1 MGSSDKPLDGERT
14 VALAG
19 RRGPDVEA
27 ADGRA
32 FAPGTRLGRYR
43 IEALL
48 GRGGMGEV
56 YLAEQLQPVRRR
68 VALKLLRGHQLDM
81 RGLGHVEIEQQ
92 VLAQMRHPAI
102 AQIYDAGLTGDGD
115 PYFAMEYIEGQPVTG
130 YCRQHAL
137 PLRGR
142 IELFIRICEGV
153 QHAHHKGVV
162 HRDLKPANILVT
174 RVDGRARPQIID
186 FGIATAAARGTGT
199 GAGAGD
205 AAYAGTPD
213 YMSPEQADDPAS
225 VDTRSD
231 VYALGVL
238 LHEIVAGE
246 RPSGDGALNKTL
258 GAELGWVVDKA
269 MHRERDARYASAA
282 ALAEDLQ
289 RLLEDRPLTAAP
301 RSRRY
306 VWGKFARRHR
316 VAITAGTAVAVAVL
330 VGLGLSLYGLVQ
342 VRQQRALVEE
352 RSAELEKVVAFQ
364 QAMLEEVDV
373 EAMGV
378 ALADGLRIRVE
389 RADPQA
395 LEGLETY
402 LGLVSTVDLARELM
416 GGQVLARADEVIARD
431 FTGEPALAA
440 ELRASL
446 GRVYTA
452 LGMDERAIGYY
463 GQVLA
468 WREDALGPGAA
479 QTLDVRASLAGALRQ
494 HSHYGQARSV
504 LEESQDAALA
514 LPGDNETRVRYELEL
529 AQLDAVQGDL
539 AGARERQ
546 RAVFDRLRAARGE
559 DDPLTGLA
567 SNWLAVT
574 LARSGEL
581 AEARTLMEAL
591 YARRL
596 EAHGAGHRDTLAVMA
611 TLAALRAMLRDMEGA
626 LELQRRLV
634 QADEERLGR
643 EHPVTLIARGN
654 LANMLSDA
662 GHNEQALQE
671 TMAVYEARVRVSG
684 AEHPQTLRV
693 LLNLAAQHARAD
705 DFEAALPMERKVIQA
720 RRRILGPDHPDTLF
734 ILINHGM
741 SLVHA
746 GRPAAAQR
754 VLEPALADAADV
766 LGEQH
771 PQFRVGM
778 GFLGQAR
785 LALGDTAAAVEV
797 LHDTLRMQREHVGGD
812 SPDTAWTAWTL
823 VRALRA
829 DGRVQEAQ
837 AVRAEALAPL
847 LDADPKSLDLAQRN
861 RRGEIL
867 AAMEEAG
874 LVAAR

>member
-102 AQIYDAGLTGDGD
+102 AQIYDAGLTNDGD
-115 PYFAMEYIEGQPVTG
+115 PYFAMEYIEGEPVTA
-130 YCRQHAL
+130 YCRRHVL

-153 QHAHHKGVV
+153 QHAHLKGVV

-174 RVDGRARPQIID
+174 TVDGRPRPQIID
-186 FGIATAAARGTGT
+186 FGIATAAVR

-205 AAYAGTPD
+205 DTCAGTPD

-238 LHEIVAGE
+238 LHEIAAGE
-246 RPSGDGALNKTL
+246 RPSRDGTTHAALH
-258 GAELGWVVDKA
+258 GELGWVVARA
-269 MHRERDARYASAA
+269 MCHERDARYASAA
-282 ALAEDLQ
+282 MLAEDLQ
-289 RLLEDRPLTAAP
+289 HLLEDRPLRAAP

-306 VWGKFARRHR
+306 VWRKFALRHR
-316 VAITAGTAVAVAVL
+316 VAIMAGTAVAIAVL
-330 VGLGLSLYGLVQ
+330 AGLGLSLYGLVQ
-342 VRQQRALVEE
+342 ARQQRALVEE

-364 QAMLEEVDV
+364 QTMLEEVDV
-373 EAMGV
+373 EAMGA
-378 ALADGLRIRVE
+378 ALSRGLRDRVE

-395 LEGLETY
+395 LAGLEES

-416 GGQVLARADEVIARD
+416 GGQVLASADEVIARD
-431 FTGEPALAA
+431 FRGEPALAA
-440 ELRASL
+440 DLRAAL

-452 LGMDERAIGYY
+452 LGMDEQAIGYY
-463 GQVLA
+463 EQVLA
-468 WREDALGPGAA
+468 WREDALGRGAA
-479 QTLDVRASLAGALRQ
+479 DTLDVRARLAGALRERSQ
-494 HSHYGQARSV
+494 YGQARSV
-504 LEESQDAALA
+504 LEESVDVALV
-514 LPGDNETRVRYELEL
+514 LPGDDETRVRYELEL
-529 AQLDAVQGDL
+529 AELDAAQGDL
-539 AGARERQ
+539 ASARERQ
-546 RAVFDRLRAARGE
+546 RAVLERLRASRGE
-559 DDPLTGLA
+559 ADKLTGLA
-567 SNWLAVT
+567 GNRLAMT

-596 EAHGAGHRDTLAVMA
+596 EAHGAGHRDTLAAMR
-611 TLAALRAMLRDMEGA
+611 TLSVLRALLRDMEGA

-634 QADEERLGR
+634 QGDVGRLGQ
-643 EHPVTLIARGN
+643 EHPLTLVTRGN
-654 LANMLSDA
+654 LANMLSDS
-662 GHNEQALQE
+662 GRTGEALE
-671 TMAVYEARVRVSG
+671 ESAAVYEARMRVSG
-684 AEHPQTLRV
+684 AEHPQTLRA
-693 LLNLAAQHARAD
+693 LLNLAGLHARLGN
-705 DFEAALPMERKVIQA
+705 FEAALPMERKVIQA
-720 RRRILGPDHPDTLF
+720 RSRILGPRHPDTLF
-734 ILINHGM
+734 VLINHGM

-746 GRPAAAQR
+746 ERPAAAQR
-754 VLEPALADAADV
+754 VLQPALGHAAEV

-785 LALGDTAAAVEV
+785 LALGETTAAVEI
-797 LHDTLRMQREHVGGD
+797 LYDTLRMQREHVGGD
-812 SPDTAWTAWTL
+812 SPDTAWTAWML

-829 DGRVQEAQ
+829 DGRGQEAGALQ
-837 AVRAEALAPL
+837 AEALDPL
-847 LDADPKSLDLAQRN
+847 LDADPESLDLAQRN
-861 RRGEIL
+861 RREEIL
-867 AAMEEAG
+867 EAMEEAG
-874 LVAAR
+874 LLAAR